1 MFRAKCVRPGTQAFL
16 LCAQRSYTPLFSGNV
31 GGVKSIVQRVRN
43 PLGAQA
49 TGPCSCSIRDVS
61 TALDMTK
68 GAIPVIEKQLIAA
81 AGPSLQ

>member
-16 LCAQRSYTPLFSGNV
+16 PVRPAELHSAVV
-31 GGVKSIVQRVRN
+31 GERGRVKSIAQRVRN

-68 GAIPVIEKQLIAA
+68 GVIPVT
-81 AGPSLQ
+81 GSS